1 MKMEENSSNYLLR
14 DNKKKQVRLLDDI
27 VAYLKWKK
35 DQVVMLNDESL
46 NSIHAL

>member
-35 DQVVMLNDESL
+35 DQVVMLNDGSL